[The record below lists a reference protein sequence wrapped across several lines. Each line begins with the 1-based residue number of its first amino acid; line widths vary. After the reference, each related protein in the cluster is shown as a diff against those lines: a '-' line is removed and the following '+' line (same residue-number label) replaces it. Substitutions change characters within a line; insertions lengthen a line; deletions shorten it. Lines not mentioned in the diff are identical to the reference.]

1 MKEVRNNVDKT
12 IIFSDLGKMKK
23 YYLPKNNIPCA
34 KEEYLGD
41 DYEKFCEQYLN
52 YKKEIEK
59 AETLEELTDVLNRYT
74 DIFEDGR
81 IHKVIGG

>member
-12 IIFSDLGKMKK
+12 IIFSDLGEMKK
-23 YYLPKNNIPCA
+23 YYLPKNNIPCV

-41 DYEKFCEQYLN
+41 DYEKFCEQYSN

-81 IHKVIGG
+81 IHKVIGD

>member
-1 MKEVRNNVDKT
+1 MIKCKKT
-12 IIFSDLGKMKK
+12 II
-23 YYLPKNNIPCA
+23 KNKPSMP
-34 KEEYLGD
+34 
-41 DYEKFCEQYLN
+41 

-81 IHKVIGG
+81 IHKVIGGWP